1 MKKTILVTSRAGVI
15 NFSIIQYFYQ
25 KNYNVIKA
33 MKKKILNQEAKIELL
48 KKKKPLL
55 QSVKKNEVASL
66 IYYLSSSCKPNNRLK
81 YTHRR
86 RMDLSIK

>member
-1 MKKTILVTSRAGVI
+1 MKKTILVTSRAGII

-48 KKKKPLL
+48 KKKKPSL
-55 QSVKKNEVASL
+55 QSVKKNEAASL
-66 IYYLSSSCKPNNRLK
+66 IYYLSSKAASQITDSNIPIDGAW
-81 YTHRR
+81 T
-86 RMDLSIK
+86 SQ

>member
-25 KNYNVIKA
+25 KNYNVIKT

-48 KKKKPLL
+48 KKKNLHCNLL
-55 QSVKKNEVASL
+55 KKMR
-66 IYYLSSSCKPNNRLK
+66 RL
-81 YTHRR
+81 
-86 RMDLSIK
+86 L